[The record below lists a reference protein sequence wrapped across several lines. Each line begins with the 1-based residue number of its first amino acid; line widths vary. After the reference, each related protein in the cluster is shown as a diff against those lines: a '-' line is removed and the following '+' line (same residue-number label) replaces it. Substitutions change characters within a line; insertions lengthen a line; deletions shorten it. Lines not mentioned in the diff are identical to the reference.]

1 MTSEDVTPK
10 FSLIS
15 VMPTNLYGPND
26 NYDPMNSHVLPAL
39 IRRFHE
45 AKVQEL
51 PFVEVWGTGS
61 PRREFLYSDDLGEA
75 CVFLMKNYNSSEII
89 NIGTGE
95 DITIKNLT
103 NLVVEVI
110 GYQGKI
116 QWDTTKPDGT
126 PQKLL
131 DVSRLNNSGWKHKI
145 SLETGLKLTYNDFL
159 KKFK

>member
-1 MTSEDVTPK
+1 V
-10 FSLIS
+10 
-15 VMPTNLYGPND
+15 N
-26 NYDPMNSHVLPAL
+26 
-39 IRRFHE
+39 
-45 AKVQEL
+45 
-51 PFVEVWGTGS
+51 EVS
-61 PRREFLYSDDLGEA
+61 NVPSF
-75 CVFLMKNYNSSEII
+75 
-89 NIGTGE
+89 
-95 DITIKNLT
+95 LT
-103 NLVVEVI
+103 NLVAEVI